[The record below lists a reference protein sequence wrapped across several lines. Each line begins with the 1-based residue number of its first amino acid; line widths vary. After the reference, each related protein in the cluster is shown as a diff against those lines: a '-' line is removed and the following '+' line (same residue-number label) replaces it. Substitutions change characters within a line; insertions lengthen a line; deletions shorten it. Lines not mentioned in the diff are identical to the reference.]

1 MPKVMADN
9 AVTQAGFW
17 GKHMKIEPPANPLA
31 GVGAGKATT
40 DRTTT
45 GTVNAEGGAASAA
58 STSGAGNDASVSTSA
73 LSSEMRALQEA
84 LAKTG
89 TADIDVAKVA
99 SIKAAIANGQLAI
112 DTSKIAD
119 GLIATARDL
128 LSTQSTS

>member
-1 MPKVMADN
+1 MADN

-17 GKHMKIEPPANPLA
+17 GKHMKIEPPANPLS

-40 DRTTT
+40 DR
-45 GTVNAEGGAASAA
+45 A
-58 STSGAGNDASVSTSA
+58 TSGAVSADTNAATTANVGGGASVSTSA

-84 LAKTG
+84 LAQTG

-99 SIKAAIANGQLAI
+99 SIKAAIANGQLVI

-128 LSTQSTS
+128 LSAQSK

>member
-17 GKHMKIEPPANPLA
+17 GKHMKIEPPANPLT

-45 GTVNAEGGAASAA
+45 GSVNTDANAAPATNVAGGA
-58 STSGAGNDASVSTSA
+58 NVSTSA

-84 LAKTG
+84 LAQTG
-89 TADIDVAKVA
+89 TADIDIAKVA
-99 SIKAAIANGQLAI
+99 SIKAAIANGQLSI

-128 LSTQSTS
+128 ISAQSK

>member
-1 MPKVMADN
+1 
-9 AVTQAGFW
+9 
-17 GKHMKIEPPANPLA
+17 MKIEPPANPLT

-45 GTVNAEGGAASAA
+45 GSVNTDANAAPATNVAGGA
-58 STSGAGNDASVSTSA
+58 NVSTSA

-84 LAKTG
+84 LAQTG
-89 TADIDVAKVA
+89 TADIDIAKVA
-99 SIKAAIANGQLAI
+99 SIKAAIANGQLSI

-128 LSTQSTS
+128 ISAQS

>member
-1 MPKVMADN
+1 
-9 AVTQAGFW
+9 
-17 GKHMKIEPPANPLA
+17 MKIEPPANPLA
-31 GVGAGKATT
+31 GIGAGKATT

-45 GTVNAEGGAASAA
+45 GTVNAEGGAASVT
-58 STSGAGNDASVSTSA
+58 STSGAGSDASVSTST

>member
-1 MPKVMADN
+1 
-9 AVTQAGFW
+9 
-17 GKHMKIEPPANPLA
+17 MKIEPPANPLT

-45 GTVNAEGGAASAA
+45 GTVNAEGAPAPATSAG
-58 STSGAGNDASVSTSA
+58 SGASVSTSA

-128 LSTQSTS
+128 LSTQSKS

>member
-17 GKHMKIEPPANPLA
+17 GKHMKIEPPANPLT

-45 GTVNAEGGAASAA
+45 GTVNADATAAPSANVGGGA
-58 STSGAGNDASVSTSA
+58 NVSTSA
-73 LSSEMRALQEA
+73 LSSEMRALQDG

-89 TADIDVAKVA
+89 TADIDVAKVEA
-99 SIKAAIANGQLAI
+99 IKAAIANGQLAI
-112 DTSKIAD
+112 DTSRIAD

-128 LSTQSTS
+128 LSAQSKS

>member
-17 GKHMKIEPPANPLA
+17 GKHMKIEPPAKPLN
-31 GVGAGKATT
+31 GVGASKATT
-40 DRTTT
+40 DRTTA
-45 GTVNAEGGAASAA
+45 GAVNTDAGAAPAVSA
-58 STSGAGNDASVSTSA
+58 GGASVSTSA

-84 LAKTG
+84 LAATG

-99 SIKAAIANGQLAI
+99 AIKTAIANGQLAI

-119 GLIATARDL
+119 GLISTARDL
-128 LSTQSTS
+128 LSAQSKS

>member
-17 GKHMKIEPPANPLA
+17 GKHMKIEPPANPLT
-31 GVGAGKATT
+31 GVGASKATT

-45 GTVNAEGGAASAA
+45 GSVNVDVTITPATTVGG
-58 STSGAGNDASVSTSA
+58 DASVSTSA

-84 LAKTG
+84 LAQTG
-89 TADIDVAKVA
+89 TADIDVAKVTA
-99 SIKAAIANGQLAI
+99 IKAAIANGQLAI
-112 DTSKIAD
+112 DTSRIAD

-128 LSTQSTS
+128 LSAQSNS

>member
-17 GKHMKIEPPANPLA
+17 GKHMKIEPPANPLT
-31 GVGAGKATT
+31 GIGASKATT
-40 DRTTT
+40 DRTTAGAVT
-45 GTVNAEGGAASAA
+45 TDAGAAPAASA
-58 STSGAGNDASVSTSA
+58 GGASVSTSA

-84 LAKTG
+84 LAATG

-99 SIKAAIANGQLAI
+99 AIKTAIANGQLAI

-119 GLIATARDL
+119 GLISTARDL
-128 LSTQSTS
+128 LSAQSKS